1 MRHPAVIVHVVEM
14 IRIRHR
20 SDVLCIQCPAFQ
32 TLIFGLL
39 EDEVFDGTGVFDVSK
54 LQLRMGDV
62 AGVAD
67 DGAQTHDALEEAG
80 GQGYVL
86 NFIHVAVVFLA
97 VQEAFI
103 NGDDFFGNGISGKG
117 KGQA

>member
-14 IRIRHR
+14 VWIRHGA
-20 SDVLCIQCPAFQ
+20 DVLGIQGAALQ
-32 TLIFGLL
+32 TLVFGLL
-39 EDEVFDGTGVFDVSK
+39 ENEVFDFTGVFDMSK

-62 AGVAD
+62 AGVTD

-117 KGQA
+117 KGQP